1 MSQIIPLTWKVDLVI
16 DDEKE
21 KELECKMNHMSL
33 QVKLE
38 TKFLEQKDVTSKIY
52 INGKGSNFRVGI
64 EHK

>member
-21 KELECKMNHMSL
+21 KDLECKVNDMSL

-38 TKFLEQKDVTSKIY
+38 TKFLEYKDVTSKIY

>member
-1 MSQIIPLTWKVDLVI
+1 
-16 DDEKE
+16 
-21 KELECKMNHMSL
+21 MNHMSL

-38 TKFLEQKDVTSKIY
+38 TKFLEQKDVASKIY

>member
-21 KELECKMNHMSL
+21 KDFECKVNDMSL

-38 TKFLEQKDVTSKIY
+38 TKFLEYKDVTSKIY

>member
-33 QVKLE
+33 
-38 TKFLEQKDVTSKIY
+38 
-52 INGKGSNFRVGI
+52 
-64 EHK
+64 